1 MHKTMENIQYSSKLR
16 FIILNCILFFLITAH
31 TVFPASDSLE
41 KANKLWWNG
50 EYGNAEKLY
59 EEAAHK
65 PEYEWCA
72 RVQLATH
79 YRSICNYQ
87 SAIEQYLVLL
97 SNKNKIDQLATPLS
111 LINDVYIPLAESYY
125 YVHNLEKAE
134 DSFRTVLSRLP
145 DDPRALFGL
154 GRVLFA
160 RDKIEKAEET
170 FRKSASLD
178 PDFPGN
184 HYYLAKIAWEKKDHR
199 KAISYYRK
207 ALQIDYHQ
215 VELMYFLGD
224 AYAAAGIFEDAFR
237 QFHRLK
243 NIDSDN
249 SLVLAKINE
258 VKPHL
263 TRKEEEI
270 ITAKSLEKFKPLKQV
285 SNPEKIPLLRI
296 GLNTV
301 HQGKT
306 IPLKTLSFVS
316 SGPFNIVNKDS
327 SIFSGQPEIE
337 YSISLQN
344 AAVTITAEDA
354 TTSSRLTSFF
364 FIESQESG
372 KSSIIIKKIE
382 YARGFAWAG
391 IEDRQYRGRIEV
403 SVANGG
409 FTLVNEVNLEEYL
422 YSVVPSEMMLSF
434 PDEALKAQAVIARS
448 FALYRTQYV
457 RPHREDGFDLC
468 DSQHCQVYKG
478 ASNEWEKTTRAVDET
493 RGEVLYSNEKITSPL
508 YHSNCGGHTQSS
520 KDLKGW
526 GDVEYLT
533 GVVDASKQV
542 VFPTSPLDLEKWIKS
557 QPSAYCSTPASGNK
571 AEFRW
576 FRVIPINLLQDK
588 INRHKKIDS
597 IKSIIILKRNPS
609 GHVHSVMVSGTQ
621 DTLLIEK
628 EHEIRRLLGLGPL
641 RSNLFWIE
649 TKLTGT
655 GVPQEFIIYG
665 GGWGHGVGMCQSG
678 AGGMARRGAS
688 YQEILK
694 HYYKNTEIR
703 KLNY

>member
-1 MHKTMENIQYSSKLR
+1 L
-16 FIILNCILFFLITAH
+16 
-31 TVFPASDSLE
+31 
-41 KANKLWWNG
+41 
-50 EYGNAEKLY
+50 
-59 EEAAHK
+59 
-65 PEYEWCA
+65 
-72 RVQLATH
+72 
-79 YRSICNYQ
+79 
-87 SAIEQYLVLL
+87 
-97 SNKNKIDQLATPLS
+97 
-111 LINDVYIPLAESYY
+111 
-125 YVHNLEKAE
+125 
-134 DSFRTVLSRLP
+134 
-145 DDPRALFGL
+145 
-154 GRVLFA
+154 
-160 RDKIEKAEET
+160 
-170 FRKSASLD
+170 
-178 PDFPGN
+178 
-184 HYYLAKIAWEKKDHR
+184 
-199 KAISYYRK
+199 
-207 ALQIDYHQ
+207 
-215 VELMYFLGD
+215 
-224 AYAAAGIFEDAFR
+224 
-237 QFHRLK
+237 
-243 NIDSDN
+243 
-249 SLVLAKINE
+249 
-258 VKPHL
+258 
-263 TRKEEEI
+263 
-270 ITAKSLEKFKPLKQV
+270 
-285 SNPEKIPLLRI
+285 
-296 GLNTV
+296 
-301 HQGKT
+301 
-306 IPLKTLSFVS
+306 
-316 SGPFNIVNKDS
+316 
-327 SIFSGQPEIE
+327 
-337 YSISLQN
+337 
-344 AAVTITAEDA
+344 
-354 TTSSRLTSFF
+354 
-364 FIESQESG
+364 
-372 KSSIIIKKIE
+372 
-382 YARGFAWAG
+382 
-391 IEDRQYRGRIEV
+391 
-403 SVANGG
+403 
-409 FTLVNEVNLEEYL
+409 NEVNLEEYL

-493 RGEVLYSNEKITSPL
+493 RGEVLYFKGKITSPL

-588 INRHKKIDS
+588 INRHKKIGS

-655 GVPQEFIIYG
+655 GVPQEFTIYG

-678 AGGMARRGAS
+678 AGGMARQGAS
-688 YQEILK
+688 YHEILK
-694 HYYKNTEIR
+694 HYYKNTSIK